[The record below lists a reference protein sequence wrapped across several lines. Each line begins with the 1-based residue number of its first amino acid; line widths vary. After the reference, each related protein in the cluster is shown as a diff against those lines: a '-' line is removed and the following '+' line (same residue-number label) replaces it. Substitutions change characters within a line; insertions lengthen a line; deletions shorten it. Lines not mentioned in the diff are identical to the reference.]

1 MFHVKVLVH
10 VVPVQAAP
18 RVWSV
23 PSMAKMTL
31 STPVPVA
38 LNCSDVT
45 AALVIVAG
53 AGEVIVGGGEVIVKE
68 LILMP
73 TFAPLELSIVLIAIC
88 PLRRPPQLSW
98 TVMRLRSSGWLSPE
112 PASPSLG
119 SSMDVTVA
127 LSV

>member
-23 PSMAKMTL
+23 PSMAKMML

-38 LNCSDVT
+38 LNWSDVT

-53 AGEVIVGGGEVIVKE
+53 AGEVIVGGGAVIVNE

-73 TFAPLELSIVLIAIC
+73 TFAPLELSIVDMLIWPA
-88 PLRRPPQLSW
+88 RRPPHLSV
-98 TVMRLRSSGWLSPE
+98 TVMRLRSSG
-112 PASPSLG
+112 
-119 SSMDVTVA
+119 
-127 LSV
+127 